1 MGAAWGRGGNTTLDA
16 QGRLAEEGGLSRELS
31 DRKEPATG
39 SSGRKDEQTEA
50 KYHKVLEV
58 ETAQVVV
65 GRLRSGREILNL
77 NKQKRQEGAIEFGEH
92 RVRERMR
99 NQ

>member
-1 MGAAWGRGGNTTLDA
+1 MGRGGNTTLDA

-58 ETAQVVV
+58 
-65 GRLRSGREILNL
+65 
-77 NKQKRQEGAIEFGEH
+77 
-92 RVRERMR
+92 
-99 NQ
+99 